1 MLRDKLKIEQQ
12 LAKYG
17 ISQASFDI
25 DLTRLRNEGFT
36 DGQAHMLII
45 RKSSKN
51 TIESVLNKYKT
62 LLAQPYEL
70 NRQQIF
76 IIASHDGGSKNIEAV
91 LAAFQSLKD
100 LGFTAKQVVKIAGHG
115 GGSKNIEAVQAAF
128 DALKELGFTAEQV
141 VKIVGQGGGSKNIE
155 AVQAAFRA
163 LKELGF
169 TAEQVVKIAGNIGG
183 SKNIEAVQKHYQDL
197 LAMGYSKEALVSMVA
212 RDSGSRK
219 VYGIVEKNAAEDAVN
234 NFLHFIY
241 TLQTSASSASRFFT
255 PSATEATKKRPITSE
270 TDMNQDKQP
279 KR

>member
-17 ISQASFDI
+17 LSQASFDI

-36 DGQAHMLII
+36 DDQAHMLII

-51 TIESVLNKYKT
+51 TIESVLIKYKT

-70 NRQQIF
+70 NRQQII

-100 LGFTAKQVVKIAGHG
+100 LGFTAEQVVKIASHD

-128 DALKELGFTAEQV
+128 D
-141 VKIVGQGGGSKNIE
+141 
-155 AVQAAFRA
+155 A